1 MTEAGLV
8 LIGIGMGAIDG
19 MTVEAV
25 QRMKNADY
33 RFLEAYTA
41 RWFDEDV
48 ARLEE
53 LVGPVEL
60 IMRPEVENPERIL
73 SLAAKSAV
81 ALLVIGDPLQATT
94 HVDLQIQA
102 DAAAISCHV
111 VHGISITT
119 LVTGAVGLSNYR
131 FGRQTTLTYPYG
143 EWIVTS
149 PLEVIAVN
157 RALNMH
163 TLVLFDLDPTGSGTG
178 NQKPM
183 QPRDAINSIRLMCEK
198 LNSSIDDMGPDD
210 TLAALRLES
219 CKKLLLEIESIKC
232 VLCSDMGTSRQGINY
247 GVLGELISSKE
258 GGLHCMVIPAN
269 ESDVENAALSR
280 WAKQS

>member
-1 MTEAGLV
+1 MTETGLV

-25 QRMKNADY
+25 QRMKEADF

-41 RWFDEDV
+41 KWLDEDIE
-48 ARLEE
+48 RLEKM
-53 LVGPVEL
+53 VGPIESM
-60 IMRPEVENPERIL
+60 MRPEVETPDKML
-73 SLAAKSAV
+73 SLAQNSVV
-81 ALLVIGDPLQATT
+81 ALLIIGDPLQATT
-94 HVDLQIQA
+94 HVDLQLQA
-102 DAAAISCHV
+102 DAAGVPCHV

-149 PLEVIAVN
+149 PLEVIALN

-183 QPRDAINSIRLMCEK
+183 QPRDAIHSIRLMCDK
-198 LNSSIDDMGPDD
+198 LISSVLEMESND
-210 TLAALRLES
+210 TLSALRIDA
-219 CKKLLLEIESIKC
+219 CKMLLLEIDSIKC
-232 VLCSDMGTSRQGINY
+232 VLCSDMGTSRQAINY
-247 GVLGELISSKE
+247 GILDELIAAEE
-258 GGLHCMVIPAN
+258 GGLHCMIVPAI
-269 ESDVENAALSR
+269 ESDVEKNALLR
-280 WAKQS
+280 WAKQ

>member
-25 QRMKNADY
+25 QRMKDADY

-41 RWFDEDV
+41 KWLDEDV
-48 ARLEE
+48 RRLED
-53 LVGPVEL
+53 LVGPIEL
-60 IMRPEVENPERIL
+60 IMRPEVENPEKIL
-73 SLAAKSAV
+73 ALAKKSVV

-94 HVDLQIQA
+94 HIDLQLRA
-102 DAAAISCHV
+102 DAVAIPCHI

-149 PLEVIAVN
+149 PLEVIAIN

-183 QPRDAINSIRLMCEK
+183 QPRDAINSIRLMC
-198 LNSSIDDMGPDD
+198 D
-210 TLAALRLES
+210 
-219 CKKLLLEIESIKC
+219 KLLLSIREMESNDNLDVLRSDACKLLLREIESIKC
-232 VLCSDMGTSRQGINY
+232 VLCSDMGTSRQVINY
-247 GVLGELISSKE
+247 GILDNLIAAKE
-258 GGLHCMVIPAN
+258 GGLHCMIIPAI
-269 ESDVENAALSR
+269 ESDIEKSALSR
-280 WAKQS
+280 WAKQ

>member
-25 QRMKNADY
+25 QRMKDADY

-41 RWFDEDV
+41 KWLDEDIR
-48 ARLEE
+48 RLEA
-53 LVGPVEL
+53 LVGPIEL
-60 IMRPEVENPERIL
+60 IMRPEVENPEKIL
-73 SLAAKSAV
+73 ALAKKSVV

-94 HVDLQIQA
+94 HVGLQLQA
-102 DAAAISCHV
+102 DAVAIPCHI

-143 EWIVTS
+143 EWVVTS
-149 PLEVIAVN
+149 PLEVIAIN

-183 QPRDAINSIRLMCEK
+183 QPSDAINSIRLMC
-198 LNSSIDDMGPDD
+198 D
-210 TLAALRLES
+210 
-219 CKKLLLEIESIKC
+219 KLLLSIKEMESNDNLDVLCSDACKLLLREIESIKC
-232 VLCSDMGTSRQGINY
+232 VLCTDMGTSRQVINY
-247 GVLGELISSKE
+247 GILDNLIAAKE
-258 GGLHCMVIPAN
+258 GGLHCMVIPAI
-269 ESDVENAALSR
+269 ESDIEKSALSR
-280 WAKQS
+280 WAKQ

>member
-25 QRMKNADY
+25 QRMKGADY

-41 RWFDEDV
+41 KWLDEDIG
-48 ARLEE
+48 RLEN
-53 LVGPVEL
+53 LVGPIES
-60 IMRPEVENPERIL
+60 IMRPEVENPEKIL
-73 SLAAKSAV
+73 ALAKKSVV

-94 HVDLQIQA
+94 HVDLQLQA
-102 DAAAISCHV
+102 EAVAIPCHI

-143 EWIVTS
+143 EWVVTS
-149 PLEVIAVN
+149 PLEVIAIN
-157 RALNMH
+157 RVLNMH

-183 QPRDAINSIRLMCEK
+183 QPRDAIISIRLMCDK
-198 LNSSIDDMGPDD
+198 LISSVKEMESDDNLSILRID
-210 TLAALRLES
+210 A
-219 CKKLLLEIESIKC
+219 CKLLLHQMETIRCI
-232 VLCSDMGTSRQGINY
+232 LCSDMGTSRQVINY
-247 GVLGELISSKE
+247 GILDDLIDAKE
-258 GGLHCMVIPAN
+258 GGLHCMIIPAT
-269 ESDVENAALSR
+269 ESDVEKVALSR
-280 WAKQS
+280 WAKQ

>member
-25 QRMKNADY
+25 QRMKDADF
-33 RFLEAYTA
+33 RFLEGYTA
-41 RWFDEDV
+41 KWLDDDV
-48 ARLEE
+48 RSLEN
-53 LVGPVEL
+53 LVGPIKP
-60 IMRPEVENPERIL
+60 IMRPDVENPEKIL
-73 SLAAKSAV
+73 ALAKNSVVAV
-81 ALLVIGDPLQATT
+81 LVIGDPLQATT
-94 HVDLQIQA
+94 HVDLQLQA
-102 DAAAISCHV
+102 REAGVICHV

-143 EWIVTS
+143 GWIVTS
-149 PLEVIAVN
+149 PLEVVALN

-183 QPRDAINSIRLMCEK
+183 QPIDAINSIRLMVDK
-198 LNSSIDDMGPDD
+198 LISTIEEIEVEDNL
-210 TLAALRLES
+210 TALKIEG
-219 CKKLLLEIESIKC
+219 CKLLLSEIDSIKC
-232 VLCSDMGTSRQGINY
+232 VLCSDMGTSGRMINY
-247 GVLGELISSKE
+247 GTLDELATTKE
-258 GGLHCMVIPAN
+258 GGLHCMVIPAI
-269 ESDVENAALSR
+269 ESDVEKIALSR
-280 WAKQS
+280 WGKQ

>member
-8 LIGIGMGAIDG
+8 LIGIGMGSIDG

-25 QRMKNADY
+25 QRMKDADF

-41 RWFDEDV
+41 KWLDEDV
-48 ARLEE
+48 EGLEN
-53 LVGPVEL
+53 LVGPIKP
-60 IMRPEVENPERIL
+60 IMRPGVENPEEIL
-73 SLAAKSAV
+73 ALAKESIV

-94 HVDLQIQA
+94 HVDLQLQA
-102 DAAAISCHV
+102 RDEGINCHV

-143 EWIVTS
+143 DWIVTS
-149 PLEVIAVN
+149 PLEVVALN

-183 QPRDAINSIRLMCEK
+183 QPIDAINSIRLMANK
-198 LNSSIDDMGPDD
+198 LISTIEEIEGGDN
-210 TLAALRLES
+210 LAALKIDG
-219 CKKLLLEIESIKC
+219 CKLLLAEIDSIKC
-232 VLCSDMGTSRQGINY
+232 VLCSDMGTSRQMINY
-247 GVLGELISSKE
+247 GTLDELVTVNE
-258 GGLHCMVIPAN
+258 GSLHCMIIPAV
-269 ESDVENAALSR
+269 ESDVEKMALSR
-280 WAKQS
+280 WGKQ

>member
-1 MTEAGLV
+1 MTAAGLV

-41 RWFDEDV
+41 RWLDEDV
-48 ARLEE
+48 ERLES

-73 SLAAKSAV
+73 SLATNSVV

-94 HVDLQIQA
+94 HVDLQLQA
-102 DAAAISCHV
+102 DAAAIPCHV

-163 TLVLFDLDPTGSGTG
+163 TLVLFDLDPTGSGIG

-198 LNSSIDDMGPDD
+198 LSSSIDDMDSND
-210 TLAALRLES
+210 NLAALRLES
-219 CKKLLLEIESIKC
+219 CKQLLLEMESIKC
-232 VLCSDMGTSRQGINY
+232 VLCSDMGTLRQRINY
-247 GVLGELISSKE
+247 GVLSELISSEE
-258 GGLHCMVIPAN
+258 GGLHCMVIPAS
-269 ESDVENAALSR
+269 ESDVENAALLR

>member
-25 QRMKNADY
+25 QRMKDADF

-41 RWFDEDV
+41 KWLDDDV
-48 ARLEE
+48 RNLEN
-53 LVGPVEL
+53 LVGPIKP
-60 IMRPEVENPERIL
+60 IMRPDVESPEKIL
-73 SLAAKSAV
+73 ALAKDSVVAV
-81 ALLVIGDPLQATT
+81 LIIGDPLQATT
-94 HVDLQIQA
+94 HVDLQLQA
-102 DAAAISCHV
+102 KEEGVICHV

-143 EWIVTS
+143 DWIVTS
-149 PLEVIAVN
+149 PLEVVALN

-183 QPRDAINSIRLMCEK
+183 QPIDAINSIRLMADK
-198 LNSSIDDMGPDD
+198 LISTIEEIEVEDNL
-210 TLAALRLES
+210 TALKIES
-219 CKKLLLEIESIKC
+219 CKVLLSEIESIKC
-232 VLCSDMGTSRQGINY
+232 VLCSDMGTSRQMINY
-247 GVLGELISSKE
+247 GTLDELATAKE
-258 GGLHCMVIPAN
+258 GGLHCIVIPAI
-269 ESDVENAALSR
+269 ESDVEKMALSR
-280 WAKQS
+280 WGKQ

>member
-25 QRMKNADY
+25 KRMKDADF

-41 RWFDEDV
+41 KWLDDDV
-48 ARLEE
+48 RSLEN
-53 LVGPVEL
+53 LVGPIKP
-60 IMRPEVENPERIL
+60 IMRPDVENPEKIL
-73 SLAAKSAV
+73 ALAKNSVVAV
-81 ALLVIGDPLQATT
+81 LVIGDPLQATT
-94 HVDLQIQA
+94 HVDLQLQA
-102 DAAAISCHV
+102 REAGVICHV

-143 EWIVTS
+143 GWIVTS
-149 PLEVIAVN
+149 PLEVVALN

-183 QPRDAINSIRLMCEK
+183 QPIDAINSIRLMVDK
-198 LNSSIDDMGPDD
+198 LISTIEEIEVEDNL
-210 TLAALRLES
+210 TALKIEG
-219 CKKLLLEIESIKC
+219 CKLLLLKSIRLNAFC
-232 VLCSDMGTSRQGINY
+232 VATW
-247 GVLGELISSKE
+247 
-258 GGLHCMVIPAN
+258 
-269 ESDVENAALSR
+269 ALLDR
-280 WAKQS
+280 

>member
-8 LIGIGMGAIDG
+8 LIGIGMGSIDG

-25 QRMKNADY
+25 HRMKDADF

-41 RWFDEDV
+41 KWLDEDV
-48 ARLEE
+48 ERLEN
-53 LVGPVEL
+53 LVGPIKP
-60 IMRPEVENPERIL
+60 IMRPGVENPEEIL
-73 SLAAKSAV
+73 ALAKESIV

-94 HVDLQIQA
+94 HVDLQLQA
-102 DAAAISCHV
+102 RDEGINCHV

-143 EWIVTS
+143 DWIVTS
-149 PLEVIAVN
+149 PLEVVALN

-183 QPRDAINSIRLMCEK
+183 QPIDAINSIRLMADK
-198 LNSSIDDMGPDD
+198 LISTIEEIEGGDN
-210 TLAALRLES
+210 LAALKMDG
-219 CKKLLLEIESIKC
+219 CKLLLAEIDSIKC
-232 VLCSDMGTSRQGINY
+232 VLCSDMGTSRQMINY
-247 GVLGELISSKE
+247 GTLDELVTVNE
-258 GGLHCMVIPAN
+258 GGLHCMIIPAI
-269 ESDVENAALSR
+269 ESDVEKMALSR
-280 WAKQS
+280 WGKQ

>member
-8 LIGIGMGAIDG
+8 LIGIGMGSSDG

-25 QRMKNADY
+25 QRMKDADF

-41 RWFDEDV
+41 KWLDEDV
-48 ARLEE
+48 ERLEN
-53 LVGPVEL
+53 LVGPIKP
-60 IMRPEVENPERIL
+60 IMRPGVENPEEIL
-73 SLAAKSAV
+73 ALAKESIV

-94 HVDLQIQA
+94 HVDLQLQA
-102 DAAAISCHV
+102 RDEGINCHV

-143 EWIVTS
+143 DWIVTS
-149 PLEVIAVN
+149 PLEVVALN

-183 QPRDAINSIRLMCEK
+183 QPIDAINSIHLMVDK
-198 LNSSIDDMGPDD
+198 LISAIEEIEVEDNL
-210 TLAALRLES
+210 TALKIEG
-219 CKKLLLEIESIKC
+219 CKLLLSEINSIKC
-232 VLCSDMGTSRQGINY
+232 VLCSDMGTSRQMINY
-247 GVLGELISSKE
+247 GTLDELATAEE
-258 GGLHCMVIPAN
+258 GGLHCMVIPAI
-269 ESDVENAALSR
+269 ESDVEKMALSR
-280 WAKQS
+280 WGKQ